1 MIFQM
6 PELHYTSKD
15 DGHIHIAMLND
26 DLTGVAIGP
35 NHNHIITFD
44 DAVKNFRIVETDG
57 HTHTLNGVVE
67 FKASKLKSESD
78 DDEMRTMM
86 NLYRLALE
94 HECESKERAKEAR
107 DFVNNKQWGGDE
119 VRSEWNEAIATQ
131 REEDIQRSMV
141 AAGNLSEDRKKR
153 RVIIEERTVYVDRE
167 IEKLVDSG
175 VCFKPDG
182 VRCINASV
190 IGEIAAGC
198 KPDGTLP
205 ATKPAG

>member
-1 MIFQM
+1 MNLLLYGFLALAI
-6 PELHYTSKD
+6 L
-15 DGHIHIAMLND
+15 GAVG
-26 DLTGVAIGP
+26 TGVYK
-35 NHNHIITFD
+35 
-44 DAVKNFRIVETDG
+44 V
-57 HTHTLNGVVE
+57 
-67 FKASKLKSESD
+67 
-78 DDEMRTMM
+78 
-86 NLYRLALE
+86 
-94 HECESKERAKEAR
+94 
-107 DFVNNKQWGGDE
+107 KQWGANE
-119 VRSEWNEAIATQ
+119 VRAEWNEAIATQ

-182 VRCINASV
+182 VRCINATV